1 MTFLLKIRNLS
12 TQYGKIRAL
21 DGISMHIWE
30 GEIVSLIGANGAGKS
45 TFLNNIS
52 GVVDISS
59 GEISFNGQE
68 ISKKKPEEI
77 VSLGISQVPEGRQIF
92 NSFTVID
99 NIMLGAYLRHKRGE
113 KKEIAKD
120 LEEVFTIFPILEE
133 RKKQSAGTLSGGE
146 QQMLA
151 IARGLMAK
159 PKLLMLDE
167 PSLGLAPKIA
177 SEIMNVIERLKDRN
191 LTILLV
197 EQNARAALKIS
208 DRGYVFETGNVLLQ
222 GRGKDLLI
230 DGDVKRAYLGRD
242 YKEFWE

>member
-1 MTFLLKIRNLS
+1 MSFLLKIRNLS
-12 TQYGKIRAL
+12 THYGKIRAL

-45 TFLNNIS
+45 TLLNNIS
-52 GVVDISS
+52 GVVNVSS
-59 GEISFNGQE
+59 GTIAFNGEE
-68 ISKKKPEEI
+68 IIKKRPEER
-77 VSLGISQVPEGRQIF
+77 VSLGISQIPEGRQIF
-92 NSFTVID
+92 NSFTVFD
-99 NIMLGAYLRHKRGE
+99 NIMLGAYLRHRRE
-113 KKEIAKD
+113 DKKEIQSD
-120 LEEVFTIFPILEE
+120 LKEVFETFPILEE
-133 RKKQSAGTLSGGE
+133 RKKQRAGTLSGGE

-159 PKLLMLDE
+159 PRLLMLDE
-167 PSLGLAPKIA
+167 PSLGLAPKITT
-177 SEIMNVIERLKDRN
+177 EIMEVIKRLKERN

-208 DRGYVFETGNVLLQ
+208 DRAYVFETGNVLLQ
-222 GRGKDLLI
+222 GRGGDLLL